1 MAYAPQDEALLGLVR
16 RLANESA
23 LLGVAIGYGTH
34 TCFQAREEHRGAL
47 SCRLRSKADFCE
59 IRFQR

>member
-34 TCFQAREEHRGAL
+34 TCFQTRRGRDAL

>member
-1 MAYAPQDEALLGLVR
+1 MVYGAASSNAPQDEALLGLVR

-34 TCFQAREEHRGAL
+34 VFRRAEAVAL
-47 SCRLRSKADFCE
+47 SVAAYAARPTFAR
-59 IRFQR
+59 